1 MDIREQ
7 VAKKYHTANVILT
20 DGKYEVVM
28 NPAVDWEGLSEEGR
42 DYFRKQADQIIPL
55 VRADMQREIG
65 EKPKIICLCGSTRFT
80 HEMLIKQWELTKQ
93 GYIVVS
99 WCALPDDYFDGDDKT
114 HIGDQEG
121 VKEIVDEVHM
131 RKIDLCDEV
140 ICIHTGEATNGL
152 TYIGESTYNEISY
165 AFRVRKPV
173 IFSPPNQA
181 LQDNWNYEDW
191 RKFIGKPVSQAE
203 LKELQSGTFKEGE

>member
-1 MDIREQ
+1 
-7 VAKKYHTANVILT
+7 
-20 DGKYEVVM
+20 M
-28 NPAVDWEGLSEEGR
+28 N
-42 DYFRKQADQIIPL
+42 KT
-55 VRADMQREIG
+55 
-65 EKPKIICLCGSTRFT
+65 KIICLCGSTRFT

-99 WCALPDDYFDGDDKT
+99 WCALPDDYFEGDDKT

-140 ICIHTGEATNGL
+140 VCIHTGEATNGL

-165 AFRVRKPV
+165 AFRTKKPV

-191 RKFIGKPVSQAE
+191 RKFIGKPVSQDILATKPKDGKVQE
-203 LKELQSGTFKEGE
+203 K